1 MKNLIILFALMIPFV
16 SYAQNKKLNSEI
28 RTKQLKLQNQE
39 NALDF
44 KRLQKELSEKDSIN
58 KGPFTYGIFPYPDY
72 DSISKKTFSGIGTT
86 GNFYG
91 INLNAKKIVYTSF
104 SENKNSLNNYRV
116 KENNRIFFTI
126 VVLTDFIDDKNF
138 NSMKSQIVSR
148 NFPDVIGQGYI
159 KTKENKI
166 DFSAFVTLENDEFAI
181 INMKLYNLKYGNI
194 ILIAPQKEGSLRS
207 IQILADENL
216 TTENIKMNIEKL
228 LKNQQ
233 IKSFFTN
240 ENVI

>member
-1 MKNLIILFALMIPFV
+1 MKNLIILFALLIPFI
-16 SYAQNKKLNSEI
+16 SYAQNKKLNSET

-91 INLNAKKIVYTSF
+91 INLNGKKIVYTSF

-126 VVLTDFIDDKNF
+126 VVLTDFIDEKNF
-138 NSMKSQIVSR
+138 KSMKSQIVSR

-216 TTENIKMNIEKL
+216 TTENIKMNVEKL